1 MFDEAGNISM
11 KQISAI
17 SLSTMLR
24 KSRKKIL
31 ASVFITAACLMAIQ
45 IKPAHAYDKAKL
57 FDAFLSIVMIKG
69 YTLDGSMAYG
79 SGVVVA
85 KNKVLTNCHIMRET
99 KEPWVA
105 KGEDTFAITAVQA
118 DRYHDLCL
126 VNVDNLP
133 YKAAQIGSINQLNKG
148 APIVSIGHSSANP
161 SPVTAIGKVR
171 AVYPFHE
178 GLIISGTARFSMGA
192 SGSGMFDDV
201 GNLIGIN
208 TFKSPGRNAYFYALP
223 IEWLKQVEKLPVET
237 QFPITG
243 KAFWEE
249 AEQDK
254 PYFMRVVQPEINEN
268 WTGLQEIALKW
279 TKAEPNNAEAW
290 YVLGYALEMTKQS
303 IAALDAYHKALTLNP
318 QHTEAMFRLGLSA
331 AEKGNNS
338 EFESL
343 QKQLATLDSD
353 LADQL
358 AQRVNCKSEC

>member
-1 MFDEAGNISM
+1 MN
-11 KQISAI
+11 QITATNSIMSHIAN
-17 SLSTMLR
+17 
-24 KSRKKIL
+24 RKKL
-31 ASVFITAACLMAIQ
+31 FAFGMLITFSLLMLQA
-45 IKPAHAYDKAKL
+45 KPSHAYDKAKL

-69 YTLDGSMAYG
+69 YTMDGSMAYG
-79 SGVVVA
+79 SGVVVSQ
-85 KNKVLTNCHIMRET
+85 NKVLTNCHIMRET

-105 KGEDTFAITAVQA
+105 KGEDTFAISSVQA

-126 VNVDNLP
+126 VHVDNLP
-133 YKAAQIGSINQLNKG
+133 YKPALIGSISQLNKG

-178 GLIISGTARFSMGA
+178 GLVISGTARFSMGA

-237 QFPITG
+237 KFPIPG

-254 PYFMRVVQPEINEN
+254 PYFMQVVQPELNGN
-268 WTGLQEIALKW
+268 WAALQEIALKW

-290 YVLGYALEMTKQS
+290 YELGFALEMNKQTVQ
-303 IAALDAYHKALTLNP
+303 ALDAYRKVLKLNP
-318 QHTEAMFRLGLSA
+318 QHTEAMFRLGLNA
-331 AEKGNNS
+331 AEKGNQS
-338 EFESL
+338 ELESL
-343 QKQLATLDSD
+343 QKQLATLDGD

-358 AQRVNCKSEC
+358 SKIANCKSEC